1 MTEMSK
7 MPLMANLGASLKN
20 VGGGVGNN
28 SPTKVEGGS
37 PTLTTGK
44 GSSPRRS
51 TISNINVSQ

>member
-20 VGGGVGNN
+20 VGGN
-28 SPTKVEGGS
+28 SPTKVEGSS